1 MTAVIYSGNHMSLTR
16 INTKEKLNKH
26 IVVKPEARKKIIPI
40 KKTNKQLA
48 KTLTVIITRELKD
61 SRR

>member
-1 MTAVIYSGNHMSLTR
+1 MTAVIYSGDHMNLTR

-26 IVVKPEARKKIIPI
+26 IVVKPKSRKNLSNL
-40 KKTNKQLA
+40 KKKKKA
-48 KTLTVIITRELKD
+48 KTLTVNITRELKD

>member
-26 IVVKPEARKKIIPI
+26 IVVKPKGRK
-40 KKTNKQLA
+40 NH
-48 KTLTVIITRELKD
+48 
-61 SRR
+61 SN

>member
-1 MTAVIYSGNHMSLTR
+1 MTAVIYSGDHMNLTR

-26 IVVKPEARKKIIPI
+26 IVVKPKARKNLSNL
-40 KKTNKQLA
+40 KKKKA
-48 KTLTVIITRELKD
+48 KTLTVNITRELKD